1 MPNEIKRGMLVQWDF
16 GKNLSVITDNPWSM
30 GTQLNGRFSNLHQD
44 VLAGGSNGKTRV
56 PALCNGTSNLLKNTK
71 NCYYDDY
78 FREEI
83 SLYWNPS
90 MHADD
95 SELVPLLGLSYMA
108 PFPHLYQLLSPANK
122 KVKIPIRYTF
132 TMHGNPMGTPAQI
145 NGSFFNK
152 S

>member
-1 MPNEIKRGMLVQWDF
+1 MLYYVYF
-16 GKNLSVITDNPWSM
+16 L
-30 GTQLNGRFSNLHQD
+30 QD

-56 PALCNGTSNLLKNTK
+56 PALCNGSLLKNTR

-95 SELVPLLGLSYMA
+95 SELVPLLGLSYMSQL
-108 PFPHLYQLLSPANK
+108 PHLNTPLSPANN
-122 KVKIPIRYTF
+122 KVRIPERYTL
-132 TMHGNPMGTPAQI
+132 TMHGNPMGRAAQI

-152 S
+152 T